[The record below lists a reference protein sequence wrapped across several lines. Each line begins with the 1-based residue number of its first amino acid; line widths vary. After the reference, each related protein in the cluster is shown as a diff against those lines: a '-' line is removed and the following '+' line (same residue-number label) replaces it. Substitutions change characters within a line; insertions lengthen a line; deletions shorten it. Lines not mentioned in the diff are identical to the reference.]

1 MNESWLHESCWIE
14 SILLQVKILRHWYHH
29 NNYKLCV
36 ASSGLLTHWMASFS
50 GCVLCVYG
58 TMQMSHLFWLPQNFN
73 INIEGQMEE
82 KSLGV
87 ILMGNGGSCWNKR
100 KNLYRLFSRLRAVA
114 AEWCTFDFVTFHGL
128 MRHKQAVIERN
139 WDRNIIV
146 RKMDLMQPR
155 FIASWNILSKY
166 WQY

>member
-1 MNESWLHESCWIE
+1 MSLVE
-14 SILLQVKILRHWYHH
+14 SILWQVKILRHWYHH

-87 ILMGNGGSCWNKR
+87 ILVGEWGSCWNKR
-100 KNLYRLFSRLRAVA
+100 KTWTDFSHACEPWQPSGVLL
-114 AEWCTFDFVTFHGL
+114 TLSLFHGL

-139 WDRNIIV
+139 WDRNINV
-146 RKMDLMQPR
+146 RKMDVMQPR

>member
-1 MNESWLHESCWIE
+1 MIRKYAQCMSHDFISLVE
-14 SILLQVKILRHWYHH
+14 SILWQVKILRHWHHH

-87 ILMGNGGSCWNKR
+87 ILMGDGGSCWNQR
-100 KNLYRLFSRLRAVA
+100 KNLDRIFSRLRAVA
-114 AEWCTFDFVTFHGL
+114 AKWCTFDFVTFSRVNATQTSGHWKKLGQ
-128 MRHKQAVIERN
+128 KSV
-139 WDRNIIV
+139 DSV
-146 RKMDLMQPR
+146 RYKC
-155 FIASWNILSKY
+155 S
-166 WQY
+166 